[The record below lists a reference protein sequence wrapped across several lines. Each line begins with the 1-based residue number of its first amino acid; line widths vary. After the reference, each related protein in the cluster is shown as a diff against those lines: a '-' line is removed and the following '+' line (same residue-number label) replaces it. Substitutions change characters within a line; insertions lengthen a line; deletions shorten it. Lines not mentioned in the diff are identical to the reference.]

1 MPPLMERT
9 SSWTMP
15 NGSDCTS
22 PEPLS
27 AGGTPHVRGN
37 RHDMAGRLGNG
48 KVYPR
53 LCVGKHPM
61 ERLT

>member
-1 MPPLMERT
+1 
-9 SSWTMP
+9 MP